1 MSKLTIISH
10 FYNEE
15 YLLPWWLEHH
25 KNIFDDGIMI
35 DYDSTDSSVDII
47 SNICPNWKIVR
58 SRNQYFDAPLVDQ
71 EVMDYESEIDGI
83 KVCLNTT
90 EFLIA
95 NTASILEQMQD
106 KTCLQIKRIC
116 MIDVEPEIVVDKKE
130 KLVDKKTSGFC
141 LENAR
146 ARFNLFSL
154 PMPYRYIHKHK
165 NGAYSFGRHSTLHS
179 TDAVLKEPIL
189 LYGKYSPWT
198 HQTID
203 RRLVI
208 KNKIPEHNIRQGL
221 GTHHLASLSDII
233 EEKNQ
238 LEKNITTENYKQF
251 VL

>member
-35 DYDSTDSSVDII
+35 DYNSTDSSVDII

-106 KTCLQIKRIC
+106 KACLQIKRIC
-116 MIDVEPEIVVDKKE
+116 MIDVEPETVVDKKE
-130 KLVDKKTSGFC
+130 RLVDKKTSGFC

-146 ARFNLFSL
+146 LPNL
-154 PMPYRYIHKHK
+154 PPYRYIHKHK
-165 NGAYSFGRHSTLHS
+165 NGKYDSGRHSILHYV
-179 TDAVLKEPIL
+179 DAVLKEPIF

-198 HQTID
+198 QQTID
-203 RRLVI
+203 RRLAI
-208 KNKIPEHNIRQGL
+208 KNKIPEHNVRCGMGIQ
-221 GTHHLASLSDII
+221 HMASLSDII
-233 EEKNQ
+233 EEKNHF
-238 LEKNITTENYKQF
+238 EKNINIENYKQF
-251 VL
+251 AL